1 MQCFSIE
8 LTWQEIEKAL
18 YNRDLEAFANHK
30 SAAGAQNKLVRP
42 ALCAALLSFL
52 WLT

>member
-8 LTWQEIEKAL
+8 LTWQEIEAAL
-18 YNRDLEAFANHK
+18 FGRDPEAFANHK

-42 ALCAALLSFL
+42 TLCAALLSFL